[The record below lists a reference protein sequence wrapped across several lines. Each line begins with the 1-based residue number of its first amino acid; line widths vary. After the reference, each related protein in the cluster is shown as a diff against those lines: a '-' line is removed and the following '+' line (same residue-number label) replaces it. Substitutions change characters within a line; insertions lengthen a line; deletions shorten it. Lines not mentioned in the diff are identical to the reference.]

1 MNHTVEEKIGMGLK
15 VARFVNL
22 VLAGMLTGNELG
34 SWVTVHPALGD
45 LPPQA
50 HMQGEQAVTRR
61 YGRIMPVFMT
71 ATIASFFPVL
81 ALTRDRESSSFRFSF
96 AGMLC
101 YVTMLAVTLTG
112 NVPINRRL
120 LELLP
125 DSTPREE
132 FLELRARW
140 DRLHTARNL
149 LNMVGFALSVLGAL
163 SSPRPRK

>member
-1 MNHTVEEKIGMGLK
+1 MGLK

-22 VLAGMLTGNELG
+22 VLAGMLTGNEFG
-34 SWVTVHPALGD
+34 SWVTVHPALSG

-81 ALTRDRESSSFRFSF
+81 ALARDRGSWPLRFSF

-101 YVTMLAVTLTG
+101 YVAMLAITLTR

-120 LELLP
+120 LALLP
-125 DSTPREE
+125 DSTSREE

-149 LNMVGFALSVLGAL
+149 LNMAGFALAVLGAL
-163 SSPRPRK
+163 SPPQPRK